1 MAPTT
6 CPSATMSGSKRTP
19 MTPVAPA
26 KKILIPLPHTASLVH
41 ITSACTI
48 VKTVALSKTRVF
60 ERDKLTIAREF
71 PHGLQDFWKGCLP
84 ELHQGLRFPK
94 YMTESKLRNHR
105 LGYPPTT
112 PWVST

>member
-26 KKILIPLPHTASLVH
+26 KKILIPLPHTASLAH

-48 VKTVALSKTRVF
+48 AKTVALSKTRVF

-71 PHGLQDFWKGCLP
+71 PHGLQDFRQIRLP
-84 ELHQGLRFPK
+84 LIDQGVTLAVR
-94 YMTESKLRNHR
+94 YDRN
-105 LGYPPTT
+105 
-112 PWVST
+112 